1 MGIIDQLEQTVTPAV
16 LEGQAL
22 DDNVAYISLLE
33 QFYAILSARLAM
45 PQIYSQLLRRNDTLP
60 VDGVAAASLF
70 EQIWPDTKAQ
80 QTIVQELA
88 ATHHIEQSETTQLLI
103 KAAPLAYRELK
114 ALADGQFLPAF
125 LQDEQSAV
133 RQYLPIW
140 SAPIITAAQSI
151 DGGADMDA
159 AVEKNTAA
167 VGETPSD
174 SLHEEP
180 ITEARRNNTT
190 ADIAKTQSRSIR
202 QADAESSNAD
212 FFEEDVHDDDHKSA
226 IHANPAA
233 HRLPEDSGVNQK
245 KGPTRN
251 QGNRLLVRM
260 FLLLLVIAVI
270 GLIAWAFL
278 VKPDNAEEI
287 EPVEETVTAEP
298 AVEIPTTEEPK
309 EIATPVELMVSVDDS
324 GSLYSCSAT
333 VGDAALQSTIQ
344 QAFNSSFGGQSSRCE
359 VTVQSGVSNTMA
371 DLPAPSL
378 PNILTIL
385 RSIPFA
391 RLHLQNNSLRLE
403 APDDMQQQ
411 RLIADIRALAPATTI
426 ATTTDSAA
434 GSTAPITTP
443 EDNNDSDVSSEM
455 SGMNHMSGIN
465 DPNNQMDTGDVP
477 VNNQNGYNDRIAE
490 SGEYQATE
498 DNTGDMVIPAPNNNS
513 NNRLG
518 NNMNNVPADRFDN
531 SLTNNG
537 AANSRQTSPSGPIS
551 EAEADEM
558 ASSVFVAEPAQ
569 VR

>member
-60 VDGVAAASLF
+60 IDGVAAASLF
-70 EQIWPDTKAQ
+70 EQIWPDTKTQ
-80 QTIVQELA
+80 QVIVQELA

-103 KAAPLAYRELK
+103 KAAPLAYLELK

-125 LQDEQSAV
+125 LQGEQLAV

-151 DGGADMDA
+151 NSGADTDA
-159 AVEKNTAA
+159 AVEETAA
-167 VGETPSD
+167 VDETPLD
-174 SLHEEP
+174 SLYEEP
-180 ITEARRNNTT
+180 ITEAKRTKTT
-190 ADIAKTQSRSIR
+190 ADIAQVQSQSIHP
-202 QADAESSNAD
+202 ADANSSNAD
-212 FFEEDVHDDDHKSA
+212 FFEESVHDDDHKSA

-233 HRLPEDSGVNQK
+233 HRLPEDSGINQK
-245 KGPTRN
+245 KRPIRN
-251 QGNRLLVRM
+251 QGNGLLVRV

-298 AVEIPTTEEPK
+298 AVEMPTTEEPK

-359 VTVQSGVSNTMA
+359 ITVQSGGAKSMA

-378 PNILTIL
+378 PNILTML
-385 RSIPFA
+385 RSVPFA

-411 RLIADIRALAPATTI
+411 RLIADIRALAPAMAIT
-426 ATTTDSAA
+426 TTTDSVSGSAA
-434 GSTAPITTP
+434 SVTIL
-443 EDNNDSDVSSEM
+443 DDDNDSGVSSEM
-455 SGMNHMSGIN
+455 SGMNRMSGIN
-465 DPNNQMDTGDVP
+465 DPKNQMDTGDVP
-477 VNNQNGYNDRIAE
+477 VNNQGGYNDRMAE
-490 SGEYQATE
+490 DEEYQATE

-513 NNRLG
+513 NNHLG
-518 NNMNNVPADRFDN
+518 NDMGNVPADRFDN

-537 AANSRQTSPSGPIS
+537 SANSRQTSPSGPIS